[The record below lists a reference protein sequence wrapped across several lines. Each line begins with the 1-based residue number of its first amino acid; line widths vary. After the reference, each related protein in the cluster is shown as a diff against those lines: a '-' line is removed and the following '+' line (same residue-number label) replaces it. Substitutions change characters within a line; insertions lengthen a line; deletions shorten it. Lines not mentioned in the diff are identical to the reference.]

1 MSEPNS
7 TQSQKPVTLEALLRL
22 KRAERPPA
30 EFWNGFEDRLR
41 QRMLREMV
49 AEKAVPVSQGWA
61 KWSRR
66 LWLATPA
73 AVAAVLLWWTPGPS
87 LVPASTSGDALEP
100 SLVSLQVPKA
110 QSNPV
115 VDAATP
121 AVEAQFVSDLLST
134 SLSRPSS
141 SFTRV
146 LASEMLAA
154 SPMAAVY
161 VANPLTRTTE
171 PAIGDWTTG
180 FDRF

>member
-1 MSEPNS
+1 MSESPPP
-7 TQSQKPVTLEALLRL
+7 QPQKPVTLEALLRL

-30 EFWNGFEDRLR
+30 EFWHGFEDRLR

-49 AEKAVPVSQGWA
+49 ADKAVPASQQWVRWG
-61 KWSRR
+61 RR

-73 AVAAVLLWWTPGPS
+73 AVAAVLLWWTPGPA
-87 LVPASTSGDALEP
+87 LVTSPVPMGESESAQ
-100 SLVSLQVPKA
+100 VSLQVS
-110 QSNPV
+110 QMEV
-115 VDAATP
+115 GLLATRESP
-121 AVEAQFVSDLLST
+121 TVEAQFVSDLLST
-134 SLSRPSS
+134 SMARSPS

-154 SPMAAVY
+154 APMASVY

-171 PAIGDWTTG
+171 PAMGNWTTG